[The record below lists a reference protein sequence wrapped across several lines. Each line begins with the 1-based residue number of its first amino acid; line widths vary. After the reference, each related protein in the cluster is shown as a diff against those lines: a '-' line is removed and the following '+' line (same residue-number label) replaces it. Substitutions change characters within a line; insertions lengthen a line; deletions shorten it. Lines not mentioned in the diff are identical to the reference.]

1 MNCSVILC
9 CAFAPRG
16 QQTGTSRPQP
26 RALESSLPAPRQAV
40 GVTRFAPDSAVG
52 VTRFAPDSARTASA
66 QTHRVDPQ
74 EALVVLA
81 RMLCR
86 EKRTQRPRS
95 GNLSECKDMGPLAN
109 VVEGNDPDIQE
120 DARSVQPGAHRE
132 RGAGRL
138 GAGGEHGSFSNSRP
152 RSRAR
157 SRPRLPSA
165 ARSLGA
171 DAQVP
176 SAGPRLH
183 LQEWRRR

>member
-1 MNCSVILC
+1 MLVINELFC
-9 CAFAPRG
+9 NSLLRFCATRAANGDVPATATRTREF
-16 QQTGTSRPQP
+16 SP
-26 RALESSLPAPRQAV
+26 RA
-40 GVTRFAPDSAVG
+40 SAVG

-81 RMLCR
+81 RMLCT
-86 EKRTQRPRS
+86 EKQTQRPRS